1 MEIAWPL
8 CVDDLVLCGEYEGDL
23 KVMVESFVE
32 ECERR
37 DLRVNANKSK
47 VIVSGGKE
55 GLE

>member
-1 MEIAWPL
+1 M
-8 CVDDLVLCGEYEGDL
+8 
-23 KVMVESFVE
+23 MVESFVE